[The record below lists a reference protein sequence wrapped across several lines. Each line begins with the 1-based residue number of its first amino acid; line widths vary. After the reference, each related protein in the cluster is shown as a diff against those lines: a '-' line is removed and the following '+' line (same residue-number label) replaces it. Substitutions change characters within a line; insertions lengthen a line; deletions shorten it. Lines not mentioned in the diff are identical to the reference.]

1 MLTTFSLQMACL
13 LLPMHYI
20 LIALTNWKPY
30 LNTLRIRGSNELRDD
45 FKLYYGDRV
54 AFNYNEDW
62 KEMKALTLTSAAKL
76 QMIMDLLNPP
86 IYDDEGNLVGYEEEG
101 LITREEALELLDLPQ
116 EIEE

>member
-1 MLTTFSLQMACL
+1 
-13 LLPMHYI
+13 
-20 LIALTNWKPY
+20 
-30 LNTLRIRGSNELRDD
+30 
-45 FKLYYGDRV
+45 
-54 AFNYNEDW
+54 
-62 KEMKALTLTSAAKL
+62 MKALTLTSAAKL

>member
-1 MLTTFSLQMACL
+1 MT
-13 LLPMHYI
+13 
-20 LIALTNWKPY
+20 
-30 LNTLRIRGSNELRDD
+30 TLRIRGSNELRDD

-101 LITREEALELLDLPQ
+101 LITRKEALELLDLPQ
-116 EIEE
+116 ETEE